1 MSMLTPPGMGGKKY
15 RITGDRYPRMRRPR
29 HRRRI
34 VLSLV
39 AAACALGLA
48 GWGTLQLIDVFGGR
62 SNTAHAGQ
70 DKQKCPDGAGADAAQ
85 AKTAARKLPAP
96 GTLTVNV
103 FNATPRSGLAKR
115 TADELQKRG
124 FKIGKVG
131 NAPAAYDKKIKGAG
145 ILLGPKAAV
154 DGPLKVL
161 ATQLTGAQQ
170 KTDTRK
176 GAELDLIIGDAFK
189 ALATQQDATKSL
201 SLLTRPSPAP
211 AGDAKC

>member
-34 VLSLV
+34 VLALIATV
-39 AAACALGLA
+39 CALGLV
-48 GWGTLQLIDVFGGR
+48 GWGTLQLIDVFGGKG
-62 SNTAHAGQ
+62 NTAQAAQ
-70 DKQKCPDGAGADAAQ
+70 DKKHCQDGGKTGGAQARPAAQ
-85 AKTAARKLPAP
+85 KPPAP

-161 ATQLTGAQQ
+161 ATQLAGAQQ

-176 GAELDLIIGDAFK
+176 SAELDLIIGDAFK
-189 ALATQQDATKSL
+189 ALATPQAAAKSL
-201 SLLTRPSPAP
+201 ALLTHPSPAP
-211 AGDAKC
+211 SGDTC